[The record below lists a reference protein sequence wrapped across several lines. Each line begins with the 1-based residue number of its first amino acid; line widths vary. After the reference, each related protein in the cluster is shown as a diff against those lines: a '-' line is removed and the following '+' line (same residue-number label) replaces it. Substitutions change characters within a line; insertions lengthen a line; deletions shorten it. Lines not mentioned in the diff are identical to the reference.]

1 VNIPNFISLG
11 RLLTVPITVW
21 LILVGEM
28 KGAFVLFVAAGVS
41 DAVDGFLATRFNM
54 KTMLGRYLDPLADKV
69 LLVGVYITLGSQE
82 YLPVWLVIL
91 VASRDFLIVGGT
103 MFSFIVGYDV
113 KVQPLM
119 ISKANTA
126 TQIALAAVVLG
137 ELALEGAA
145 NGISRWLIYVV
156 AATTVASGA
165 SYLKQWVLNPS
176 GQEPAK

>member
-1 VNIPNFISLG
+1 VNLPNFISLG

-28 KGAFVLFVAAGVS
+28 RGAFALFVLAGVS
-41 DAVDGFLATRFNM
+41 DAIDGFLATRFNM

-69 LLVGVYITLGSQE
+69 LLVAVYITLGSQE

-103 MFSFIVGYDV
+103 VFSFVVGYDI

-126 TQIALAAVVLG
+126 AQIALAAVVLG
-137 ELALEGAA
+137 ELALEGQA
-145 NGISRWLIYVV
+145 NGISRLLVYVV
-156 AATTVASGA
+156 AGTTIASGG
-165 SYLKQWVLNPS
+165 SYLKYWVLNPS
-176 GQEPAK
+176 GREPAE